1 MQLES
6 FFSMV
11 RPFFRKEIAFLR
23 LPSVLYPFFH
33 AVHNRE
39 NQIINESV
47 LFDKSIFIAVH
58 LNDA

>member
-1 MQLES
+1 
-6 FFSMV
+6 MV